1 MNIFNKEKKIIKIID
16 KVVPAVVS
24 IIVSDKKEDNKI
36 FNLNDLPLDD
46 DIKESG
52 GSGFIV
58 EKNGLILTNRHVVTK
73 DSHYYAVLNS
83 GEKYEAKILDRDPLN
98 DLALLKIDTEKELP
112 TIPLGDSDTMKL
124 GKTVLALGNVMGLF
138 KNTVSAGIVSG
149 LSRSITAQI
158 DKDDKPSEMRGLI
171 QTDAAINPGNSGGP
185 LINLSGEAVG
195 INVAM
200 IAGLENVGFALPI
213 NIVKRDLKEIKKSGK
228 ITRPFFGVRYLTI
241 NKEFSKKIDS
251 EVDFGALV
259 VKGHSFNVAVI
270 KDSPAD
276 KSGIK
281 EGDIILTWNKNKITT
296 ENSIQDYLSKSEIGE
311 KVDLEILRDGE
322 NINTVIELTE
332 RK

>member
-1 MNIFNKEKKIIKIID
+1 
-16 KVVPAVVS
+16 
-24 IIVSDKKEDNKI
+24 
-36 FNLNDLPLDD
+36 
-46 DIKESG
+46 
-52 GSGFIV
+52 
-58 EKNGLILTNRHVVTK
+58 
-73 DSHYYAVLNS
+73 
-83 GEKYEAKILDRDPLN
+83 
-98 DLALLKIDTEKELP
+98 
-112 TIPLGDSDTMKL
+112 
-124 GKTVLALGNVMGLF
+124 
-138 KNTVSAGIVSG
+138 
-149 LSRSITAQI
+149 
-158 DKDDKPSEMRGLI
+158 
-171 QTDAAINPGNSGGP
+171 
-185 LINLSGEAVG
+185 
-195 INVAM
+195 
-200 IAGLENVGFALPI
+200 
-213 NIVKRDLKEIKKSGK
+213 VKRDLKEIKKSGK